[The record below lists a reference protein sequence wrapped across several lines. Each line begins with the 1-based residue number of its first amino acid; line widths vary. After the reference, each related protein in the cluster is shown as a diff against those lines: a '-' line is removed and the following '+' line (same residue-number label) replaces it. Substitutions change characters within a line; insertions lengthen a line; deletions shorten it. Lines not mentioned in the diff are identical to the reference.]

1 MMVRRLIGQDKEIN
15 MTASLSTH
23 VGWTPYPKEYNRAGT
38 SKWRTLITIYH
49 WGGLWNF
56 LEAHLRGQ
64 NQRKYYWQRYLFHG
78 CTERYCTSDWL
89 LYRRQLWGQCHLLFT
104 HPTDAQALKCK
115 EIRKPP
121 KDNNVVHQYDTCY
134 IFCFRLYSS
143 IVLWWVHCSGI
154 PN

>member
-1 MMVRRLIGQDKEIN
+1 MVRRLIRQDKEIN

-38 SKWRTLITIYH
+38 SKWRTLPFIIGVVGET
-49 WGGLWNF
+49 F
-56 LEAHLRGQ
+56 LEHTFLRGQ
-64 NQRKYYWQRYLFHG
+64 NQRKYYWQRYWFHG
-78 CTERYCTSDWL
+78 CTVRYCTSDWL

-104 HPTDAQALKCK
+104 HLTDAQSLNCK
-115 EIRKPP
+115 EIWQPP

-143 IVLWWVHCSGI
+143 ILLWWAHCSGI
-154 PN
+154 PNN